1 MSQDERFITRPPLL
15 VGKDGHEFAW
25 TSHNERY
32 VQLVLRSDGDDLTV
46 DEARALRD
54 WLNSVLPN
62 E

>member
-1 MSQDERFITRPPLL
+1 MSQDERFIIQPPLR
-15 VGKDGHEFAW
+15 VGKDGHDFAW
-25 TSHNERY
+25 TTHNERY
-32 VQLVLRSDGDDLTV
+32 VQLMLRSDGDDLTV